1 MIPQSPRFTVGELVP
16 LLGGELRAG
25 SPETAILGVASLAEA
40 GEGEVAFFGNPKY
53 LAALRRSRA
62 SAVLVPREFPGD
74 GGLPCAVVA
83 VDNPALA
90 FAGLVERFA
99 PPPPV
104 DMPGVAPTA
113 LLGRDVILGA
123 HVSVGP
129 YAVIEDG
136 VVLGDGVVIGAHVFI
151 GAGTTIGD
159 GSRIYPLVTI
169 RERCR
174 IGRRAIIHGGVVI
187 GSDGFGFEPQEGRHV
202 KVPQTGIVQID
213 DDVEIGANTTVD
225 RARFGRTHIGEG
237 TKIDNLVQIAHNVVI
252 GPHGIVCAQAG
263 ISGSTRLG
271 HHVIVA
277 GQVGIVGHVEIGDEA
292 VLAVNVG
299 AGVSKSVPAKAV
311 MWGYPA
317 EPLSEVKE
325 GLAPRAP
332 PAQADGTC
340 QEAGSRD
347 RGAQGGDAGRNR
359 GVDRFS
365 PGCGRDRGCGRTPPG
380 RPAAP
385 RDGIA
390 AGAGGCSAWG
400 RRASWR
406 GKPG

>member
-1 MIPQSPRFTVGELVP
+1 MTSQPPGIPVGELAR

-25 SPETAILGVASLAEA
+25 APETVITGVSSLAEA
-40 GEGEVAFFGNPKY
+40 GEGEVTFFGNPKY

-62 SAVLVPREFPGD
+62 AAILVPREFPANS
-74 GGLPCAVVA
+74 GLSCALIA
-83 VDNPALA
+83 VDNPSVA
-90 FAGLVERFA
+90 FAGLLERFA
-99 PPPPV
+99 PPPV
-104 DMPGVAPTA
+104 ADVAGVAPTA
-113 LLGRDVILGA
+113 LLGRDVTLGA
-123 HVSVGP
+123 NVSVGP

-136 VVLGDGVVIGAHVFI
+136 VVLGDGVVIGAHDFI
-151 GAGTTIGD
+151 GAGCVIGE
-159 GSRIYPLVTI
+159 GSRLYPHVTV

-174 IGRRAIIHGGVVI
+174 IGKRAILHPGVVI

-292 VLAVNVG
+292 VLAVK

-317 EPLSEVKE
+317 EPLADVKD
-325 GLAPRAP
+325 GLARVRRLPKLMERVKKLEAEIGALRA
-332 PAQADGTC
+332 AI
-340 QEAGSRD
+340 S
-347 RGAQGGDAGRNR
+347 GDKS
-359 GVDRFS
+359 D
-365 PGCGRDRGCGRTPPG
+365 
-380 RPAAP
+380 
-385 RDGIA
+385 
-390 AGAGGCSAWG
+390 
-400 RRASWR
+400 
-406 GKPG
+406 